1 MQIFQPKNKRI
12 KRKMKFL
19 EEVRTKK
26 CDDEGEINDCFSEK
40 YLYY

>member
-1 MQIFQPKNKRI
+1 
-12 KRKMKFL
+12 MKFL